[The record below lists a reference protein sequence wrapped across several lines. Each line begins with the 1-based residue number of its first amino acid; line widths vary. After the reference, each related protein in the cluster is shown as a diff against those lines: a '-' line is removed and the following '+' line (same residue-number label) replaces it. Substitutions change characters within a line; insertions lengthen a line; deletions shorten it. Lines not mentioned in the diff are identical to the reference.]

1 MLPKSPVSIPA
12 KLKTPKGINP
22 VLGKNRG
29 DIKDPK
35 KGK

>member
-1 MLPKSPVSIPA
+1 MLPKSTVKIDS
-12 KLKTPKGINP
+12 KLKTPKGLPP
-22 VLGKNRG
+22 VTGKNRD